1 MDNTDVGHSPGNFAA
16 RSCGTP
22 VAQLPPVFRARAGW
36 VRLLRLYDL
45 DDDVADPTALL
56 PEETTLDLGT
66 LARSRFRSLVDP
78 VRFARYSVH
87 NADGLGGLAFGLDEH
102 RLRAVREFRRVP
114 LDASSLALTIFT
126 ARPGRT
132 AAVVA
137 ALADFV
143 ERAVDIH
150 QPGYL
155 LLAHS
160 LENPR
165 LSLLLTAVH
174 DALALGA
181 GASSAFNLGALLTEL
196 DPLLVGPP
204 ECFAYHPDA
213 ELAGLIGAVSPY
225 AV

>member
-1 MDNTDVGHSPGNFAA
+1 ML
-16 RSCGTP
+16 RSRT
-22 VAQLPPVFRARAGW
+22 GW

-45 DDDVADPTALL
+45 DDDAADPTAGL
-56 PEETTLDLGT
+56 PQDTMLDLGT
-66 LARSRFRSLVDP
+66 LARSRFRSLLDRG
-78 VRFARYSVH
+78 RFACYSVH
-87 NADGLGGLAFGLDEH
+87 NADGLRGLAFGLAEH
-102 RLRAVREFRRVP
+102 TLVAVREFRRVP
-114 LDASSLALTIFT
+114 LDASSLGLTVFT

-137 ALADFV
+137 ALAAFV

-181 GASSAFNLGALLTEL
+181 GASSAFNLDALLAEL
-196 DPLLVGPP
+196 DPLLVDPP
-204 ECFAYHPDA
+204 ESFAYHPD
-213 ELAGLIGAVSPY
+213 EEIAGLTVAPY

>member
-1 MDNTDVGHSPGNFAA
+1 M
-16 RSCGTP
+16 
-22 VAQLPPVFRARAGW
+22 LRARAGW
-36 VRLLRLYDL
+36 VRLLHLYDL
-45 DDDVADPTALL
+45 DDDAADPTAVL
-56 PEETTLDLGT
+56 PEDTTLDLGI
-66 LARSRFRSLVDP
+66 LARSRFRSLLDRT
-78 VRFARYSVH
+78 RFARYAVH
-87 NADGLGGLAFGLDEH
+87 NADGVSGLAFGRDEH
-102 RLRAVREFRRVP
+102 TLVAVREFRRVP
-114 LDASSLALTIFT
+114 LDASSLGLTVFT

-137 ALADFV
+137 ALAGFV

-160 LENPR
+160 MENPR

-181 GASSAFNLGALLTEL
+181 GASSAFNLDALLAEL

-213 ELAGLIGAVSPY
+213 DLAGLTSAVSPH